1 MSSKEFKSSFEVTLL
16 RHKLET
22 HVLQYDHWEV
32 ACATHAHA
40 CSLPLSL
47 TLPLPLSL
55 SHTNTHTRAHTHTHI
70 LKKTVSGY
78 DIK

>member
-32 ACATHAHA
+32 ACATHA
-40 CSLPLSL
+40 LSL
-47 TLPLPLSL
+47 SPSLSLSLSL
-55 SHTNTHTRAHTHTHI
+55 SHTQTPTHAHTRTHT
-70 LKKTVSGY
+70 S
-78 DIK
+78 